1 MDVERAA
8 RSWFVLAA
16 YLSLCELNIVAHE
29 YGTLMTL
36 LVLPRYASVWQP
48 SYERDRPARR
58 RQRRDHPDL
67 DVFVGVPTGVDG
79 EPVPDRIA
87 DAEQRQQRLRV
98 RGESADDLPTAV
110 NETHVSTGWGYMP
123 SASHKP
129 PGCVTISRESQSTQG
144 ASASYPL
151 QTTGYSASRS
161 PATENTACQASC
173 SP

>member
-110 NETHVSTGWGYMP
+110 LAREPVDPGGVSLVPAPNHRVLGEQI
-123 SASHKP
+123 ASHREHGV
-129 PGCVTISRESQSTQG
+129 PG
-144 ASASYPL
+144 
-151 QTTGYSASRS
+151 
-161 PATENTACQASC
+161 
-173 SP
+173 